1 MILIF
6 SAPSGSGKSTLVH
19 YLLSQRNDLE
29 FSVSCTTRPP
39 RGKEQDGVDYY
50 FISHEEF
57 EQRIR
62 DNAFIEYESVY
73 SGTYYG
79 TLKSEIQRIEQNGH
93 HAVFDID
100 VMGGMNLKRIFGE
113 RALSVFVAP
122 PSVEELER
130 RLIQRATDAPEKIK
144 ERILKA
150 EEELM
155 QRENFDL
162 VIVNDDLRQAQQE
175 ILEKVNR
182 FLSK

>member
-1 MILIF
+1 
-6 SAPSGSGKSTLVH
+6 
-19 YLLSQRNDLE
+19 
-29 FSVSCTTRPP
+29 
-39 RGKEQDGVDYY
+39 
-50 FISHEEF
+50 
-57 EQRIR
+57 
-62 DNAFIEYESVY
+62 
-73 SGTYYG
+73 
-79 TLKSEIQRIEQNGH
+79 
-93 HAVFDID
+93 
-100 VMGGMNLKRIFGE
+100 MGGMNLKRIFGE

-162 VIVNDDLRQAQQE
+162 VIVNDDLRQAQE
-175 ILEKVNR
+175 ELLEKVNR